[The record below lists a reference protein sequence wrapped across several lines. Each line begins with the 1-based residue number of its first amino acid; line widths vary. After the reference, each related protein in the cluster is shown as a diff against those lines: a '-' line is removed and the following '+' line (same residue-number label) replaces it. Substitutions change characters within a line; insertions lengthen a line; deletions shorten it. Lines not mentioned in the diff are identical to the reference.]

1 MAQCQE
7 ARKHKRLMK
16 KASQLEWK
24 DLQRIAEIKGLG
36 TFVRTEAS
44 SVEVPKPAN
53 ADDDVAMVPACVG
66 LTPGNLG
73 AEEASPTASPDES
86 KPSEAASSSSS
97 SAAASAAE

>member
-1 MAQCQE
+1 
-7 ARKHKRLMK
+7 MK
-16 KASQLEWK
+16 KAGQLEWK

-36 TFVRTEAS
+36 TFVRAEES
-44 SVEVPKPAN
+44 GVEVTKPAK

>member
-1 MAQCQE
+1 MALCQE

-24 DLQRIAEIKGLG
+24 DLQIIAEIKGLG
-36 TFVRTEAS
+36 TFVSKEGS
-44 SVEVPKPAN
+44 SVEVPKPAD
-53 ADDDVAMVPACVG
+53 ADDDVAMVPASVG
-66 LTPGNLG
+66 LTPDNLG
-73 AEEASPTASPDES
+73 PDEASPTGSPDEA